1 MFWLITTCVA
11 IALLIFTY
19 RIEINTGTEIKTS
32 RILALVALGLSMVFL
47 YTDYI
52 AV

>member
-1 MFWLITTCVA
+1 MFWLITTCAA
-11 IALLIFTY
+11 IALLIFTFHT
-19 RIEINTGTEIKTS
+19 EINTGTELPTA
-32 RILALVALGLSMVFL
+32 RLLALVALGLSMGFL